1 MHPFHIEH
9 DPSKRFAC
17 SRSPMATPPPT
28 RKIVQELNLEQFLSS
43 DMTVSSTINIK
54 QPRRA
59 QPNNDL
65 LSEDEF
71 QRVIED
77 LTPADRNLFDEF
89 LGGMKYR
96 IDSIDPILSLQQ
108 NETGLRRHSSLA
120 VPQDRRRNSTPR
132 GPNTIHYSP
141 HAANTPSRQ
150 SAAALKQMADQ
161 HQQRVV
167 YNHPLPPSYAA
178 FPYSSTR
185 ECHPYS
191 SDVMDIFAD
200 PVSRFTPSRWTALDI
215 ELI

>member
-1 MHPFHIEH
+1 
-9 DPSKRFAC
+9 
-17 SRSPMATPPPT
+17 
-28 RKIVQELNLEQFLSS
+28 
-43 DMTVSSTINIK
+43 MTVSSTINIK

-77 LTPADRNLFDEF
+77 LMPADRNLFDEF

-96 IDSIDPILSLQQ
+96 IDSIDPILALQQ
-108 NETGLRRHSSLA
+108 NETILRRHPPLA

-132 GPNTIHYSP
+132 GPNTIHYGP
-141 HAANTPSRQ
+141 HSTAMPSRQ
-150 SAAALKQMADQ
+150 SAAALKQLADQ

-167 YNHPLPPSYAA
+167 YNPPPPPSYAA
-178 FPYSSTR
+178 FPHGSTR

-191 SDVMDIFAD
+191 SDAMDLFAD
-200 PVSRFTPSRWTALDI
+200 LVSRFTHCYWAALEPESI
-215 ELI
+215 